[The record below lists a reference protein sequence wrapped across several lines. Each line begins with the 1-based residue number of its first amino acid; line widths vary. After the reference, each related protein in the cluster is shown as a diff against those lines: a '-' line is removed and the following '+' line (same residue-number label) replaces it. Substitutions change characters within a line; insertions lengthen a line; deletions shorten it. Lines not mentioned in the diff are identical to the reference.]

1 MLKIFYYQPLLCRQ
15 QLPFF
20 LSVLLF
26 LFFSFLIN
34 VESVCVC
41 LCVLLACQL
50 LLCCSVLKFCRICSA
65 YWLSCSSLNCLAP
78 KQVCVIVGFLSG
90 LLAASWATLASL
102 RVYETAG
109 MCLVPPGRGRWT
121 GRGLEVAWMR
131 GLLCPCGERVGILES
146 SRCSANLGGG
156 LSPQNGHLEEERSSD
171 WLRINTDRASD
182 HAGLPST
189 QSECTWPGVTWPE
202 MSQTD
207 PVCGVCPWLLWSPWF
222 WLICAVTTWGEEALL
237 FLSGGPLG
245 VVLSVCQSPW
255 M

>member
-1 MLKIFYYQPLLCRQ
+1 MNRLAVSCLFMLKIFYYQPLLCRQ

-34 VESVCVC
+34 VERVCVC

-102 RVYETAG
+102 RVYETMRQRACVWSHLAG
-109 MCLVPPGRGRWT
+109 GDGW
-121 GRGLEVAWMR
+121 
-131 GLLCPCGERVGILES
+131 
-146 SRCSANLGGG
+146 GGG
-156 LSPQNGHLEEERSSD
+156 LK
-171 WLRINTDRASD
+171 
-182 HAGLPST
+182 
-189 QSECTWPGVTWPE
+189 
-202 MSQTD
+202 
-207 PVCGVCPWLLWSPWF
+207 
-222 WLICAVTTWGEEALL
+222 
-237 FLSGGPLG
+237 
-245 VVLSVCQSPW
+245 
-255 M
+255 